1 MVSPHDY
8 DRDERRSSSW
18 WSSRHRSAGKDPD
31 IVKRTRR
38 LTLIDLAILVL
49 MMGVLVPLLLTQADK
64 VLLGPFQASIKEKI
78 RGDERHLVLRVHL
91 PGNGSVL
98 SESPVGW
105 RIFDNG
111 GTLIHEEWDLPPSLG
126 TTREFHFVSDAH
138 EKLRC
143 EIAAGD
149 ELYAWLF

>member
-8 DRDERRSSSW
+8 DRDERRSLSW
-18 WSSRHRSAGKDPD
+18 WASRRTSAGKGADT
-31 IVKRTRR
+31 IRRARR
-38 LTLIDLAILVL
+38 LTLIDLLILAL
-49 MMGVLVPLLLTQADK
+49 MAGVLVPFMLTQADK
-64 VLLGPFQASIKEKI
+64 VSLGPFQASIKEQI
-78 RGDERHLVLRVHL
+78 RADERHLVLRVHL

-105 RIFDNG
+105 RIYDNG
-111 GTLIHEEWDLPPSLG
+111 GTLIHEEWDLPPSPG
-126 TTREFHFVSDAH
+126 TTREFLFVSDTH